1 MTPLKDKP
9 NHIAIIMDGNGRWA
23 IEKGLSRK
31 EGHYAG
37 LKNIYSVVNHALTF
51 GIKNLSL
58 FAFSNE
64 NWQRN
69 NSEIKYLLSLMD
81 QALDEDIQR
90 FKNQNIRVRHIG
102 RSDRLSKNIQEKIQ
116 KAENFTKDNTNMDLN
131 IVFDFGGR
139 EEILDAVKKIIEE
152 KPDIDEINQEFFE
165 EYLYSGQLPNVDL
178 VIRTSGEMRLSNFF
192 LWKSHYAEFY
202 CTEVNCPDFNETEMK
217 KALLDY
223 NERHRRYGKTTH

>member
-1 MTPLKDKP
+1 MTLLKDKP

-23 IEKGLSRK
+23 IEKGLTRK

-37 LKNIYSVVNHALTF
+37 LKNIYKVVNYSLTF

-69 NSEIKYLLSLMD
+69 NSEIKYLLDLMY
-81 QALDEDIQR
+81 QALDENIKL
-90 FKNQNIRVRHIG
+90 FKNENIRVRHIG
-102 RSDRLSKNIQEKIQ
+102 RSDRLPKNIQEKIK
-116 KAENFTKDNTNMDLN
+116 KAVHFTKDNTAMNLN

-139 EEILDAVKKIIEE
+139 EEILDAVKKIIDDD
-152 KPDIDEINQEFFE
+152 PNIHQINQEFFE
-165 EYLYSGQLPNVDL
+165 KYLYSGKLPDVDL

-192 LWKSHYAEFY
+192 LWKAHYAEFY
-202 CTEVNCPDFNETEMK
+202 CTEVKWPDFDQIEMK

-223 NERHRRYGKTTH
+223 NERHRRYGKTTY